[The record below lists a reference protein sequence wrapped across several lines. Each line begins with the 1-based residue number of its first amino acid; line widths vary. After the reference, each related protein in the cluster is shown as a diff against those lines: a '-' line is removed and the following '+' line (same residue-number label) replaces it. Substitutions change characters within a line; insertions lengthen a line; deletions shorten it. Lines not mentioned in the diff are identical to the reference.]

1 MKTDN
6 RNINQNHSGW
16 IDLLLDKLRSNSPT
30 TQSPDYELFEINGQ
44 TSDDLIYPTL
54 GNHHREKH
62 PSLLSLF
69 TPLPPYSGILGVC
82 NDGLPLVMDLTDPSP
97 GAILISGPRHS
108 GKTQLLKSIL
118 LATSQI
124 NSVDELIFYVISPQ
138 PDEYREVYQLSQ
150 CMGLYSAYDRAA
162 SELIVDL
169 AALTEQRRS
178 GRHLG
183 AKTIV
188 VVDNLDEF
196 LKSEE
201 FEVFNYMSWML
212 KHGARNG
219 VWLIASI
226 SSNRMDTVNPKLL
239 AGYSTRIE
247 SGVVLPSLPE
257 RTLNH
262 HGANINLSYRT
273 MIGNQWVYFWL
284 PSS

>member
-6 RNINQNHSGW
+6 RNSNQNHSGW
-16 IDLLLDKLRSNSPT
+16 MDFLLDKLRPDSPADHST
-30 TQSPDYELFEINGQ
+30 RYELLETSVQATDDIIYQ
-44 TSDDLIYPTL
+44 TQA
-54 GNHHREKH
+54 NFRREQY

-82 NDGLPLVMDLTDPSP
+82 NDGLPLVMDLTDPTP
-97 GAILISGPRHS
+97 GAILISGPHRS
-108 GKTQLLKSIL
+108 GKTQLLKSVL

-138 PDEYREVYQLSQ
+138 PDEYRDVYQLAH
-150 CMGLYSAYDRAA
+150 CMGLFSAYDRAA

-169 AALTEQRRS
+169 AALAEQRRS

-188 VVDNLDEF
+188 VIDDLDEF

-201 FEVFNYMSWML
+201 FEVINYMSWLL

-226 SSNRMDTVNPKLL
+226 SQDGIYKVNPKLL

-247 SGVVLPSLPE
+247 SGVVLPSLPD
-257 RTLNH
+257 RTPNH
-262 HGANINLSYRT
+262 HTTIDPSYRT